1 MHLLPAVEKWKTKRL
16 QMSNWEAA
24 PLSAAQV
31 VYAAMDA
38 WAGLASAE
46 ALPALKGVEVLGP
59 LQVKATTAADALL
72 SKARVYL
79 GQPRNYGPTEEEI
92 AAKKALEEAEAAE
105 AKRHADE
112 QKAAQARADAAERK
126 RREEHESTRA
136 AEVKQQESELL
147 EVRSIP
153 LRNYLMA
160 NVIPTLTEGLIEV
173 CKVKPE
179 DPVDYIAEYLFKNNP
194 QEEESFA

>member
-1 MHLLPAVEKWKTKRL
+1 M
-16 QMSNWEAA
+16 
-24 PLSAAQV
+24 
-31 VYAAMDA
+31 
-38 WAGLASAE
+38 
-46 ALPALKGVEVLGP
+46 
-59 LQVKATTAADALL
+59 
-72 SKARVYL
+72 
-79 GQPRNYGPTEEEI
+79 
-92 AAKKALEEAEAAE
+92 
-105 AKRHADE
+105 
-112 QKAAQARADAAERK
+112 
-126 RREEHESTRA
+126 
-136 AEVKQQESELL
+136 KQQESELL